1 MKPDNKKRAP
11 GPRILKIQP
20 KYRTNR
26 WGTSIVPELK
36 LSGKWLEDLGFKK
49 ESRVEVHTSEKLIVI
64 RPEEQ

>member
-1 MKPDNKKRAP
+1 MKPNNKKEAP
-11 GPRILKIQP
+11 RPRSLKIQP

-36 LSGKWLEDLGFKK
+36 LSGKWLENLGFEK
-49 ESRVEVHTSEKLIVI
+49 ESRVEVHTSKGLIII